1 MSSDTSTIVL
11 RTSLHVLTCQLCSSG
26 VNSGNEKKMVL
37 HPCHLTLSRYLR
49 QGYEFDPPFNEKDKS
64 SESQKGSKKEKSTW
78 SGLYTKMC
86 ILFPYLWPKGKLGLQ
101 VRVLACVV
109 LVLSLRGINVLV
121 PRLNKTIIDGLAA
134 EKPNFPYD
142 TILLYSLVT
151 LLQGGMGRQGGL
163 VTSLKNIL
171 WIR

>member
-1 MSSDTSTIVL
+1 
-11 RTSLHVLTCQLCSSG
+11 
-26 VNSGNEKKMVL
+26 
-37 HPCHLTLSRYLR
+37 
-49 QGYEFDPPFNEKDKS
+49 
-64 SESQKGSKKEKSTW
+64 
-78 SGLYTKMC
+78 MC
-86 ILFPYLWPKGKLGLQ
+86 VLFPYLWPKGKLGLQ

-142 TILLYSLVT
+142 TILLYSLIT

>member
-1 MSSDTSTIVL
+1 MTKHLLGSS
-11 RTSLHVLTCQLCSSG
+11 SSA
-26 VNSGNEKKMVL
+26 SRIY
-37 HPCHLTLSRYLR
+37 RYLR
-49 QGYEFDPPFNEKDKS
+49 QGYEFDPPFNEEDKS
-64 SESQKGSKKEKSTW
+64 SGFQKDPKKEKSTW

-86 ILFPYLWPKGKLGLQ
+86 VLFPYLWPKGKLGLQ

-134 EKPNFPYD
+134 EKPNFPFD
-142 TILLYSLVT
+142 TILLYSLIT